1 MNANEAITK
10 IKLLLGLNEET
21 TLEFAMM
28 SLVDGTQVEVE
39 GEFEVGK
46 QCMVVTDEEKISAPE
61 GVHEMSD
68 GTLIT
73 IDEAGVITDITE
85 VEAEEVK
92 EEVEVAMEEVETE
105 GESKEVELE
114 EEVAEEVKEEM
125 TDEEKKEEAVS
136 MATEVITMLKPYL
149 DSMEDLKIKVDEM
162 ESKFESFSSAP
173 AKAKIKR
180 NDTYSDERMS
190 AVDRIAKIKSNKK

>member
-21 TLEFAMM
+21 TLEFATM

-39 GEFEVGK
+39 GEFEIGK
-46 QCMVVTDEEKISAPE
+46 QCMVVTDEEKIAAPE

-85 VEAEEVK
+85 VEMEETEEKVEEVVMEEVETEVELEEEEVK
-92 EEVEVAMEEVETE
+92 EEVE
-105 GESKEVELE
+105 
-114 EEVAEEVKEEM
+114 EM
-125 TDEEKKEEAVS
+125 TDEAKKDEAIL
-136 MATEVITMLKPYL
+136 MATEVITALKPYL

-162 ESKFESFSSAP
+162 ESKFETFSSAP
-173 AKAKIKR
+173 AQTKIKR

-190 AVDRIAKIKSNKK
+190 AVDRIAKFKSNKK